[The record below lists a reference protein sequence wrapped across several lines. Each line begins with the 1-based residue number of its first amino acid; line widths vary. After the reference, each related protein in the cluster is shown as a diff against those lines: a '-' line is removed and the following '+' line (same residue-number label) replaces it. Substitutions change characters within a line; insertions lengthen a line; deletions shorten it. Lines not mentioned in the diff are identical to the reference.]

1 MSQFSWQL
9 PCPSPFFLDG
19 SKNFQKG
26 KFTNSPTVCQMQ
38 ILIHLEHLLVRYV
51 NLLFIKLNKWKQYFS
66 LNRSFTA
73 SKLVG
78 KTVELLY
85 FLLWTQKQANIWAS
99 TQSSLLSVPCFCQYD
114 KSAFLLTYHTL
125 RYFSGKFLE
134 YNLLN

>member
-1 MSQFSWQL
+1 MSQFSCQL

-26 KFTNSPTVCQMQ
+26 KFTNSSTVCQMQ

-51 NLLFIKLNKWKQYFS
+51 NLFFIKLNKCKQNFS
-66 LNRSFTA
+66 LSRSFTA
-73 SKLVG
+73 SKLAG
-78 KTVELLY
+78 ETVELLC

-114 KSAFLLTYHTL
+114 KSVFLLIYHTL
-125 RYFSGKFLE
+125 RHFSGKYLE
-134 YNLLN
+134 YNLWN